1 MSQSNKTIPEKME
14 LKEALARNQ
23 DVLARERTELSKVRT
38 ELAFKNSRLSVEQT
52 HLAYLRTIVSLVG
65 SAATVFKALPALG
78 ISEVFSTGLAIFLM
92 LFAIYFIYKDVK
104 TYPTMKKEMDDLET
118 RTLELVTNAESATY
132 QLTEE
137 TQKESEVAKS

>member
-1 MSQSNKTIPEKME
+1 MSQSNKTIPEKMK

-52 HLAYLRTIVSLVG
+52 HLAYLRTIVSLIG
-65 SAATVFKALPALG
+65 TAATVFKALPALG
-78 ISEVFSTGLAIFLM
+78 ISVPFSTGLAIFLM

-104 TYPTMKKEMDDLET
+104 TYPRMKKEMDDLET
-118 RTLELVTNAESATY
+118 RTLDLITTAESDTY
-132 QLTEE
+132 QLAGEE
-137 TQKESEVAKS
+137 EQKAE